1 MNEDRYTAKAREAL
15 DAAHAQAAERKHPLV
30 EPEHLVLALLQQTDG
45 VVPQVV
51 ARVGLTLPMVRQ
63 VEATLARMPTTGD
76 GIPTHG
82 PRLQATLTLAQAEA
96 DRKGEYFVSTEHL
109 LTALSDNRD
118 ATVSVLHT
126 LNQVKGRF
134 QQVFTGLRNAQYVP
148 PAQSENTSPALE
160 HYG

>member
-1 MNEDRYTAKAREAL
+1 MKEDRCTAKAREAL
-15 DAAHAQAAERKHPLV
+15 DAAHAEAAERKHPMV
-30 EPEHLVLALLQQTDG
+30 EPEQRGLALRQQTDG
-45 VVPQVV
+45 DVPQVV
-51 ARVGLTLPMVRQ
+51 ARGGLSAPSVRQ

-76 GIPTHG
+76 GIPGHG
-82 PRLQATLTLAQAEA
+82 PRLLATLTLAQAEA

-134 QQVFTGLRNAQYVP
+134 QQVFTGL
-148 PAQSENTSPALE
+148 
-160 HYG
+160 